1 VSAAVAERI
10 VGVRDGLFQTR
21 LLEAGA
27 GQPVVYLHGAEGPIG
42 PSAGAAPGWPPF
54 LGVLAERFRMIA
66 PEQPGFGE
74 STGAEHL
81 MDVLDLIVYQ
91 LDLLDALGLER
102 PHLVGHDLGG
112 MIAAELAA
120 VAGGRV
126 GRLALVAPLGLWLD
140 ETPVLDVFATPRDDL
155 VSMGWHDPSA
165 PAAQA
170 VLAPPADEEE
180 QQLARLRRAQNLA
193 TAGRYLWPIPDRGL
207 KKRLH
212 RVTPPTLL
220 LWGADDRVVPPAY
233 AEAFR
238 AALPNAS
245 LELLPNCG
253 HYPMLEQPGAFTRTL
268 VPFLTG

>member
-1 VSAAVAERI
+1 VSAAAERT
-10 VGVRDGLFQTR
+10 VGVRGGLFQTR
-21 LLEAGA
+21 LFEAGA
-27 GQPVVYLHGAEGPIG
+27 GQTVVYLHGAEGPIG
-42 PSAGAAPGWPPF
+42 PPSGAAPGWSPF
-54 LGVLAERFRMIA
+54 LDALAERFRVIA

-140 ETPVLDVFATPRDDL
+140 ETPVLDLFATPRDDL
-155 VSMGWHDPSA
+155 ITMSWHDPSA

-170 VLAPPADEEE
+170 VLAPPVDEEE
-180 QQLARLRRAQNLA
+180 QQLARLGRARNLA
-193 TAGRYLWPIPDRGL
+193 TAGRFLWPIPDRGL
-207 KKRLH
+207 NKRLH
-212 RVTPPTLL
+212 RVTTPTLL
-220 LWGADDRVVPPAY
+220 LWGADDRVVPTSY

-253 HYPMLEQPGAFTRTL
+253 HYPMLEQPEAFTRTL
-268 VPFLTG
+268 VPFLAG